1 MSASVKTDSAGGLTG
16 KGGCGPG
23 GHRNLALRHLVQR
36 GAAGTVPGTMGFSVP
51 RCPVSLAPVPGFP
64 SGTAAGPGQVDGPAW
79 ARERVA
85 AALER
90 IAPLAAARTAGVA
103 PRLQR
108 VLDAFAAERLGTQ
121 HFASVSGYGHGDMGR
136 EVLDRVFARVLQAEA
151 AAVRL
156 QFVSGTHAITAA
168 LFGVLRPGDRLLAV
182 TGRPYDTLEE
192 VIGLRG
198 SGQGSLA
205 EFGIRYDELP
215 LTAAGA
221 VDEAGLEEAL
231 ALPTRM
237 VLIQRSCGY
246 SWRPSLAVAEIGR
259 LAERV
264 KRRQPDCVVFVD
276 NCYGELVQDQEPTAV
291 GADLIAGSLIKNL
304 GGTIAPTGGYVAG
317 RAELVEQACCRLT
330 APGIGSEG
338 GTGFDLHRLLFQGLF
353 LAPQMVSEALIG
365 ADLVA
370 EVFAG
375 LGYPVHPAPGGP
387 RSDVIQAVRFGDPEL
402 LKSVCRAFQSA
413 SPVGAY
419 LDPVPAPM
427 PGYASE
433 LVMAG
438 GTFID
443 GSTSEFSA
451 DAPLR
456 EPYVLYAQGGS
467 HHAHVGLALERAL
480 TALAARAAS
489 GT

>member
-1 MSASVKTDSAGGLTG
+1 MSSPCAS
-16 KGGCGPG
+16 
-23 GHRNLALRHLVQR
+23 RQR
-36 GAAGTVPGTMGFSVP
+36 VDAAM
-51 RCPVSLAPVPGFP
+51 
-64 SGTAAGPGQVDGPAW
+64 AA
-79 ARERVA
+79 
-85 AALER
+85 
-90 IAPLAAARTAGVA
+90 IAPLAEAHTARVA
-103 PRLQR
+103 QRLER
-108 VLDAFAAERLGTQ
+108 VLAAFAAERVGVQ
-121 HFASVSGYGHGDMGR
+121 HFASVSGYGHGDQGR

-156 QFVSGTHAITAA
+156 QFVSGTHAIAAA
-168 LFGVLRPGDRLLAV
+168 LYGVLRPGDRLLAL

-192 VIGLRG
+192 VIGIRG
-198 SGQGSLA
+198 RGQGSLA
-205 EFGIRYDELP
+205 EFGIAYDELDLLP
-215 LTAAGA
+215 DGGI
-221 VDEAGLEEAL
+221 DWAGLEDAL
-231 ALPTRM
+231 APPTRM

-246 SWRPSLAVAEIGR
+246 SWRPSLPVATIGQ

-264 KRRQPDCVVFVD
+264 KALRPGCVVFVD

-330 APGIGSEG
+330 APGIGGEG
-338 GTGFDLHRLLFQGLF
+338 GTSFDLNRLLFQGLF
-353 LAPQMVSEALIG
+353 LAPQMVAEALISSE
-365 ADLVA
+365 LVA
-370 EVFAG
+370 RVFSD
-375 LGYPVHPAPGGP
+375 LGFAVNPLPGAE
-387 RSDVIQAVRFGDPEL
+387 RSDVIQAVRLGSPER
-402 LKSVCRAFQSA
+402 LKAVCRAFQAA
-413 SPVGAY
+413 SPIGSY

-456 EPYVLYAQGGS
+456 EPFVLYAQGGT
-467 HHAHVGLALERAL
+467 HRAHAALALQRAL
-480 TALAARAAS
+480 TALLES
-489 GT
+489 GLLPTD

>member
-1 MSASVKTDSAGGLTG
+1 MSNP
-16 KGGCGPG
+16 C
-23 GHRNLALRHLVQR
+23 
-36 GAAGTVPGTMGFSVP
+36 
-51 RCPVSLAPVPGFP
+51 
-64 SGTAAGPGQVDGPAW
+64 W
-79 ARERVA
+79 ARDQLDGA
-85 AALER
+85 SAR
-90 IAPLAAARTAGVA
+90 IAPFTERHTAGVQ
-103 PRLQR
+103 PRLER
-108 VLDAFAAERLGTQ
+108 VLAALAAERVGVQ
-121 HFASVSGYGHGDMGR
+121 HFASVSGYGHGDQGR

-156 QFVSGTHAITAA
+156 QFVSGTHAIAAA
-168 LFGVLRPGDRLLAV
+168 LFGVLRPGDRLLSL

-198 SGQGSLA
+198 QGQGSLA
-205 EFGIRYDELP
+205 EFGIRYAEVP
-215 LTAAGA
+215 LSAAGRVDLEA
-221 VDEAGLEEAL
+221 VDL
-231 ALPTRM
+231 ALGEPTRM

-246 SWRPSLAVAEIGR
+246 SWRPSLSITAIAE

-264 KRRQPDCVVFVD
+264 KRRQPGCVVFVD
-276 NCYGELVQDQEPTAV
+276 NCYGELVQEQEPTAV

-330 APGIGSEG
+330 APGIGAEG
-338 GTGFDLHRLLFQGLF
+338 GTSFDLNRLLFQGLF
-353 LAPQMVSEALIG
+353 LAPQMVAEALICSE
-365 ADLVA
+365 LVA
-370 EVFAG
+370 QVFSD
-375 LGYPVHPAPGGP
+375 LGYATQPRPGEP
-387 RSDVIQAVRFGDPEL
+387 RSDVIQAVRLGCPERL
-402 LKSVCRAFQSA
+402 ATVCRAFQAA

-456 EPYVLYAQGGS
+456 EPYVLFAQGGT
-467 HHAHVGLALERAL
+467 HRAHARIALERAL
-480 TALAARAAS
+480 AALAES
-489 GT
+489 GHGPPD

>member
-1 MSASVKTDSAGGLTG
+1 MAALPTPTPALQSPQSSP
-16 KGGCGPG
+16 GC
-23 GHRNLALRHLVQR
+23 RVAEQ
-36 GAAGTVPGTMGFSVP
+36 
-51 RCPVSLAPVPGFP
+51 
-64 SGTAAGPGQVDGPAW
+64 
-79 ARERVA
+79 VA
-85 AALER
+85 AAQAA
-90 IAPLAAARTAGVA
+90 IAPLAEAHTAGVGR
-103 PRLQR
+103 RLER
-108 VLDAFAAERLGTQ
+108 VLAAFAAERVGVQ
-121 HFASVSGYGHGDMGR
+121 HFASVSGYGHGDQGR

-156 QFVSGTHAITAA
+156 QFVSGTHAIAAA
-168 LFGVLRPGDRLLAV
+168 LYGVLRPGDRLLAL

-192 VIGLRG
+192 VIGIRG

-205 EFGIRYDELP
+205 EFGITYAELD
-215 LTAAGA
+215 LLADGGI
-221 VDEAGLEEAL
+221 DWAGLEDAL
-231 ALPTRM
+231 AVPTRM

-246 SWRPSLAVAEIGR
+246 SWRPSLPVAEIGR

-264 KRRQPDCVVFVD
+264 KALQPGCVVFVD

-338 GTGFDLHRLLFQGLF
+338 GTSFDLNRLLFQGLF
-353 LAPQMVSEALIG
+353 LAPQMVAEALISSELTARVFSELGFAVNPLPG
-365 ADLVA
+365 A
-370 EVFAG
+370 E
-375 LGYPVHPAPGGP
+375 
-387 RSDVIQAVRFGDPEL
+387 RSDVIQAVRLGSPER
-402 LKSVCRAFQSA
+402 LKAVCRAFQA
-413 SPVGAY
+413 TSPIGAY

-451 DAPLR
+451 DGPLR

-467 HHAHVGLALERAL
+467 HRAHAALALQRAL
-480 TALAARAAS
+480 TALLEF
-489 GT
+489 GLLPTD